1 MRSILIAL
9 IDRIFICTSKNQIDM
24 YYKTRLRFLLALACW
39 LTAIGYGN
47 AQCSNLALAF
57 DGNGDFISSNLN
69 TTTPVM
75 AGNTDFTIEAWF
87 YSSATSASTNCNG
100 NFKRLIGLIGPPGSG
115 TRFEVGECGGELN
128 FFWNNSTSGSV
139 VPILLDPNNI
149 RNNWHHIAVTRNSST
164 NSVKVYLDCLPLTF
178 TGGTSGAFN
187 FSELRIGQW
196 GGGSTSTDEWE
207 GRVDEVRLWNRE
219 RTPTEICDFKDCTL
233 GGTSPD
239 LVFNWTLDQTPAVTA
254 NGNNAGALALNMTGN
269 FNHGSLQG
277 FNLGSGNLTSN
288 FVCSDI
294 PPAYFLSIS
303 DQPVLFPSSI
313 GAICSGEAVHFC
325 AINQINP
332 GPLPP
337 NTSVIWEY
345 NDNNQGWLPDPNL
358 NPAYSGYLC
367 FGVPG
372 GVITANCG
380 ASGYVDRF
388 YRAKITKQMGNLTC
402 TYTTLETGLSIYCPV
417 TNLQI
422 STVVNG
428 PTPFNGAF
436 CEGPVNIDVS
446 LSSTDPFVIPPA
458 IPPIGYL
465 SIQWL
470 INGVHDPTYDN
481 MTFFNYSMPA
491 IATSLCFEAI
501 VQNFICAPVTAK
513 VCFQVDPQPMC
524 GLIDGMSSNLITTP
538 NPYSYLV
545 CPGDDAAVGMV
556 NPTQFVNCNPV
567 WQFSFDQVNWQNL
580 GASNALQN
588 TNILPQT
595 FPPNN
600 PLSPYLW
607 PAGANCIY
615 YRIECRPLSYPN
627 SGCDPCYSNIVEVC
641 LLPPLANGLISGN
654 QQFCS
659 MTGSTTL
666 TVSPYN
672 SANTYSWYLNGMGP
686 VGFGQNYTANQ
697 PGYYTVVITDAY
709 GCHSVVTPP
718 FYVEECIIVPLISCP
733 IDNPCACDGLP
744 ITLSGCDSYDT
755 CGGTGPLTYTWS
767 ASNGGPGTVSGPGGC
782 EFTHIPDPL
791 VGTTYTLTVC
801 NSLNP
806 SCCATSTLFIK
817 PCN

>member
-1 MRSILIAL
+1 MIKKAKLQLCLPLMMMFFGAVG
-9 IDRIFICTSKNQIDM
+9 
-24 YYKTRLRFLLALACW
+24 AA
-39 LTAIGYGN
+39 
-47 AQCSNLALAF
+47 AQCENLALAF

-69 TTTPVM
+69 TTNPVM
-75 AGNTDFTIEAWF
+75 AGNADFTIEAWF
-87 YSSATSASTNCNG
+87 YSSATSASTSCNG
-100 NFKRLIGLIGPPGSG
+100 NFKRLIGLIGPN
-115 TRFEVGECGGELN
+115 TRLEVGECGGELN
-128 FFWNNSTSGSV
+128 LFWSNSTSSSGGT
-139 VPILLDPNNI
+139 ILLDPNNI
-149 RNNWHHIAVTRNSST
+149 RNNWHHIAVTRNSTT
-164 NSVKVYLDCLPLTF
+164 NTIKVYLDCLPLTF
-178 TGGTSGAFN
+178 NGATNGAFN
-187 FSELRIGQW
+187 FSELRIGRW
-196 GGGSTSTDEWE
+196 GGGASPNEDWQ
-207 GRVDEVRLWNRE
+207 GRVDEVRLWDRE
-219 RTPTEICDFKDCTL
+219 RTQMEICDFKDCTL

-239 LVFNWTLDQTPAVTA
+239 LVFNWTLDQTPAVVADGPNPLGTQA
-254 NGNNAGALALNMTGN
+254 IDMTSNGNNGLLVGFSLNTVN
-269 FNHGSLQG
+269 T
-277 FNLGSGNLTSN
+277 TSN

-294 PPAYFLSIS
+294 PPAYFVNIS
-303 DQPVLFPSSI
+303 DEPSLFPV
-313 GAICSGEAVHFC
+313 GLAVICSGEAVHIC
-325 AINQINP
+325 AVNQNTP

-337 NTSVIWEY
+337 NSTVIWEY
-345 NDNNQGWLPDPNL
+345 NDNNTGWLPDPNL

-380 ASGYVDRF
+380 ATGYVDRQ
-388 YRAKITKQMGNLTC
+388 YRARITKTMGALTC
-402 TYTTLETGLSIYCPV
+402 TYTTLETGLRIYCPV

-422 STVVNG
+422 NTVVNS

-458 IPPIGYL
+458 IPPTGDL
-465 SIQWL
+465 NIQWL

-524 GLIDGMSSNLITTP
+524 GLIDGMSPNLIATA
-538 NPYSYLV
+538 NPYSYLI

-567 WQFSFDQVNWQNL
+567 WQFSFNQVTWQTL

-641 LLPPLANGLISGN
+641 LLPPPTNGIISGN

-672 SANTYSWYLNGMGP
+672 SANTYSWYLNGVGP

-744 ITLSGCDSYDT
+744 ITLSGCNSYDT

-782 EFTHIPDPL
+782 EFTHIPDPI

>member
-1 MRSILIAL
+1 MIKKTKLQTL
-9 IDRIFICTSKNQIDM
+9 FIGLLGLLGSQHVVGQCT
-24 YYKTRLRFLLALACW
+24 
-39 LTAIGYGN
+39 
-47 AQCSNLALAF
+47 NLAMAF
-57 DGNGDFISSNLN
+57 DGNGDFISRDLT

-75 AGNTDFTIEAWF
+75 AGNIDFTIEAWF
-87 YSSATSASTNCNG
+87 YSSATSVSTSCIG
-100 NFKRLIGLIGPPGSG
+100 NYKRLIGLVGPPGSG
-115 TRFEVGECGGELN
+115 TRLEVGECGGELN
-128 FFWNNSTSGSV
+128 LYWNNSTSSSV

-164 NSVKVYLDCLPLTF
+164 NTVKVYLDCLPLTF
-178 TGGTSGAFN
+178 NGATTGAFN
-187 FSELRIGQW
+187 FSELRIGRW
-196 GGGSTSTDEWE
+196 GGGGSPPDEWE
-207 GRVDEVRLWNRE
+207 GRVDEVRLWDRE
-219 RTPTEICDFKDCTL
+219 RTSTEICDFKDCTL
-233 GGTSPD
+233 GGNSPD
-239 LVFNWTLDQTPAVTA
+239 LVFNWTFDQTPAVVADGPNPLGTQA
-254 NGNNAGALALNMTGN
+254 VDMTSNGNDGTLV
-269 FNHGSLQG
+269 G
-277 FNLGSGNLTSN
+277 FNLATVNSTSN

-294 PPAYFLSIS
+294 PPAYFVNIS
-303 DQPVLFPSSI
+303 DQPSLFPVSL
-313 GAICSGEAVHFC
+313 AVICSGEAMHFC
-325 AINQINP
+325 AVNQNAS

-337 NTSVIWEY
+337 NSTVIWEY
-345 NDNNQGWLPDPNL
+345 NDNNTGWLVDPNL
-358 NPAYSGYLC
+358 NPTYSGYLC

-380 ASGYVDRF
+380 ATGYVDRL
-388 YRAKITKQMGNLTC
+388 YRAIITKPMGNLTC
-402 TYTTLETGLSIYCPV
+402 TYTTLETGFRIYCPV
-417 TNLQI
+417 TNIQVN
-422 STVVNG
+422 TVVNS

-458 IPPIGYL
+458 IPPTGDL
-465 SIQWL
+465 SIQWC

-481 MTFFNYSMPA
+481 MVNFNYSMPA
-491 IATSLCFEAI
+491 TPTSLCFEAK
-501 VQNFICAPVTAK
+501 VQNFVCSPVTAK
-513 VCFQVDPQPMC
+513 VCFNVDPQPVC
-524 GLIDGMSSNLITTP
+524 GLIDGMSTNLIATP
-538 NPYSYLV
+538 NPYAYLI

-556 NPTQFVNCNPV
+556 NPAQFVNCNAV
-567 WQFSFDQVNWQNL
+567 WQFSFDLVNWQNL

-641 LLPPLANGLISGN
+641 LLPPPANGLISGN

-666 TVSPYN
+666 TVNPYN
-672 SANTYSWYLNGMGP
+672 SANTYSWYLNGVGP
-686 VGFGQNYTANQ
+686 VGFGQNYSANQ

-755 CGGTGPLTYTWS
+755 CGGTGPYTYTWS

-782 EFTHIPDPL
+782 EFTHIPDPV